1 MFLRALRGTTANKKI
16 IINRT
21 KINPFTAI
29 STLLISK
36 ISCQKEETWVVI
48 IISFDTKRGGALRQ
62 TKLRPKSFEK
72 DAEVKNT
79 LICFQCIDG
88 GAQEI
93 IIKRIKVKWNLL
105 IYTKWMGIHRNDEK
119 NKISFFLSAIKISKK
134 NHLFQL
140 YHKKLFENFF
150 WTTTSKYIKEFKPK
164 LRKNWWIFWLEFW
177 LGLWCEFC
185 FLRKYYQLI
194 NLSMLQQS
202 RMNH

>member
-1 MFLRALRGTTANKKI
+1 MFLRDLREATANKKI
-16 IINRT
+16 IIIRT

-93 IIKRIKVKWNLL
+93 IIKRIKAKWNLL
-105 IYTKWMGIHRNDEK
+105 IYIKWMGIHRNDEK

-134 NHLFQL
+134 IIFSSCIIKNCSKTF
-140 YHKKLFENFF
+140 FEPPHQS
-150 WTTTSKYIKEFKPK
+150 TSKNLNQNWEKTGEFP
-164 LRKNWWIFWLEFW
+164 
-177 LGLWCEFC
+177 G
-185 FLRKYYQLI
+185 
-194 NLSMLQQS
+194 
-202 RMNH
+202 